1 MITLCMMIYDM
12 WHTLI
17 TGTHF
22 LHYTKEFGFGE
33 VFVIGICFLIV
44 EIWVICM
51 LGLAY
56 QNRKNKTMD

>member
-17 TGTHF
+17 TGAHF

-33 VFVIGICFLIV
+33 VFIIGIVCLIF
-44 EIWVICM
+44 EIRAISTLVITYEN
-51 LGLAY
+51 L
-56 QNRKNKTMD
+56 KDKTK